1 MAGVEKWSAERI
13 SPERRTLGAASAAHA
28 LHDGLTDALY
38 VLLPVWAQQFG
49 LGYAEVG
56 FLRAVYTGTLA
67 SLQMP
72 VSRLTK
78 RLGAPGLLAL
88 GTALAGAGYLVAGA
102 STGLVMLTA
111 GLFIGGLGGS
121 AQHPVASTLVATAYR
136 GPGLRAAIGIYNFA
150 GDIGKMLVPIL
161 AALLIASLTWRPAV
175 ALLGLAALLAAG
187 AFLLALPRP
196 EPAEAETAA
205 TEQPAATAS
214 AGEPLRLRWP
224 FRVMLVTSAIDS
236 SARTAFLTFLP
247 FLLTAKGADLPTVGV
262 AVALIFVGGAAGKLA
277 LGFLAARLGSVRTI
291 LATEILSALGVALL
305 PVLPLWGCLG
315 LLPVLGIA
323 LNGTSSV
330 FAGCLPDLVR
340 EEDRARAFGIF
351 YTATIGAAAASP
363 ILFGLFSDAVG
374 VPTMMLMVAGYIL
387 LTVPLALA
395 MRAHIRD

>member
-72 VSRLTK
+72 VSRLSR

-102 STGLVMLTA
+102 STGLVMLTV

-175 ALLGLAALLAAG
+175 ALLGVAALLAAG

-196 EPAEAETAA
+196 EPEAEAAA
-205 TEQPAATAS
+205 TEQPAATA
-214 AGEPLRLRWP
+214 AAEKPLRLRWP
-224 FRVMLVTSAIDS
+224 FRVMLATSAIDS

-247 FLLTAKGADLPTVGV
+247 FLLAAKGADLPTVGL
-262 AVALIFVGGAAGKLA
+262 AVALVFVGGAAGKLA
-277 LGFLAARLGSVRTI
+277 LGFLAARLGSIRTI

-305 PVLPLWGCLG
+305 PVLPLWGCLA

-330 FAGCLPDLVR
+330 FAGSIPDLVR
-340 EEDRARAFGIF
+340 EQDRAHAFGVF
-351 YTATIGAAAASP
+351 YTATIGAAAVSP
-363 ILFGLFSDAVG
+363 ILFGLFSDAAG
-374 VPTMMLMVAGYIL
+374 VPAMMLLVAAYIL

-395 MRAHIRD
+395 LRAHIRD